1 MVRIWFV
8 SAPPFLEVET
18 NMNYQEICHQ
28 AIAIIKQTGH
38 YILAERKHFRASMV
52 ETKSLNSLVS
62 HVDKTAEQQLV
73 TGLGDLLPEAGF
85 IAEEGTSQ
93 KKSDAYNW
101 VIDPLDG
108 TTNFIHG
115 VPLFSISVA
124 LTFQG
129 FPVVGIVYELNLD
142 ECFYAWKEGGAFL
155 NGQPISVTSTPKLQ
169 DCLLATGFP
178 YHDFNRM
185 QGFLDILRY
194 FMENTR
200 GLRRLG
206 SAAVDLAYVAC
217 GRFDGFYE
225 YGLNPWDV
233 VAGAFIVEQAGGKAG
248 WFTQKAT
255 YTTGEEILAT
265 NPQIF
270 DSMQSLIQQYFNV
283 Q

>member
-1 MVRIWFV
+1 
-8 SAPPFLEVET
+8 
-18 NMNYQEICHQ
+18 MNYQDICSK
-28 AIAIIKQTGH
+28 AIDIIKATGS
-38 YILAERKHFRASMV
+38 YIRAERQDFNESMV

-73 TGLGDLLPEAGF
+73 SQLGTLLPEVGF
-85 IAEEGTSQ
+85 IAEEGTSS
-93 KKSDAYNW
+93 KTSEAYNW

-115 VPLFSISVA
+115 VPLYSISVA
-124 LTFQG
+124 LTYEG
-129 FPVVGIVYELNLD
+129 FPVVGIVYEINLD
-142 ECFYAWKEGGAFL
+142 ECFYAWKGGQSQL
-155 NGQPISVTSTPKLQ
+155 NGSPISVTSTDNLQ

-178 YHDFNRM
+178 YHDFDKM
-185 QGFLDILRY
+185 PGFLNALRY

-233 VAGAFIVEQAGGKAG
+233 VAGAFIVEQAGGKSG
-248 WFTQKAT
+248 WFSDQTE
-255 YTTGEEILAT
+255 YTDGSEILAT
-265 NPQIF
+265 NPHIYQE
-270 DSMQSLIQQYFNV
+270 MQSLITQYFG
-283 Q
+283 

>member
-1 MVRIWFV
+1 
-8 SAPPFLEVET
+8 
-18 NMNYQEICHQ
+18 MNYQEICLN
-28 AIAIIKQTGH
+28 AIEIIKTTGS
-38 YILAERKHFRASMV
+38 YIRAERKGFNESMV

-73 TGLGDLLPEAGF
+73 SHLGKLFPQAGF
-85 IAEEGTSQ
+85 IAEEGTST
-93 KKSDAYNW
+93 KTSDDYNW

-115 VPLFSISVA
+115 VPLYSISVA
-124 LTFQG
+124 LTYQG
-129 FPVVGIVYELNLD
+129 FPVIGIVYEINLD
-142 ECFYAWKEGGAFL
+142 ECFYAWKGGQSQL
-155 NGQPISVTSTPKLQ
+155 NGKPINVTPTTNLQ

-178 YHDFNRM
+178 YHDFDKM
-185 QGFLDILRY
+185 QGFLDALRY

-233 VAGAFIVEQAGGKAG
+233 VAGAFIVEQAGGKSG
-248 WFTQKAT
+248 WFKENES
-255 YTTGEEILAT
+255 YTDGSEILAT
-265 NPQIF
+265 NPHIYAE
-270 DSMQSLIQQYFNV
+270 IQQLISKYFG
-283 Q
+283 